1 MFSNDNIWMIIME
14 TFRGFIAVDVPAA
27 EKLIDF
33 KNALAAT
40 SAKLKMVNTENI
52 HLTLKFLGETPMTQ
66 LDAIESLIKKAVSS
80 IKPHVVS
87 LEGTGVFPNR
97 NYIKV
102 VWIGLKQAEHL
113 SAIASYLNEN
123 LTTLGFKKE
132 KRDFSPHLTIARVK
146 TAQGKEEIISL
157 VDQYSETIFEE
168 FPINHVTLKKSTLT
182 PKGPIYETL
191 KTIPL

>member
-1 MFSNDNIWMIIME
+1 MIIME

-33 KNALAAT
+33 KNALVAT

-66 LDAIESLIKKAVSS
+66 LDAIELLIKKAVSS

-87 LEGTGVFPNR
+87 LQGTGVFPNR

-168 FPINHVTLKKSTLT
+168 FLINHVTLKKSTLT
-182 PKGPIYETL
+182 PEGPIYETL